1 MQQIS
6 PLNVYPWTP
15 TDYSWISTDV
25 NGDRCCLIWFFMF
38 MVCVLECWPISL
50 CHFMQCWGVRN
61 GCSNLVRCHSTLK
74 PTIEI
79 IAQNQKALCHRLCH
93 TSCRSMSLPA
103 WICTGSF
110 GHAYY
115 MYMAVSIL
123 WPLYQNSR
131 GQSPRHVFRKVIH

>member
-50 CHFMQCWGVRN
+50 CNFMQCWGVRN

-93 TSCRSMSLPA
+93 TSCRCMDMHGLV
-103 WICTGSF
+103 WTC
-110 GHAYY
+110 
-115 MYMAVSIL
+115 IL
-123 WPLYQNSR
+123 YVYIQVAR
-131 GQSPRHVFRKVIH
+131 MPRLIQQEFHLDQERE